1 MSVPDESRSSTL
13 NRLPSSPSSGSVGA
27 SDHGATPSTS
37 TNVVIANATK
47 SPAGIAKKNSPPPSP
62 SSGSV
67 GTSDHGAT
75 PSPSTAVVVATSAP
89 VFGTTVAPAA
99 AAGWG
104 SSPVSFQSKITFD
117 QTHALPE
124 DLLEEFVTQ
133 GYLSVKKQ
141 LKEGLPTETFKS
153 LTLYS
158 GEDYL
163 INREIRENGWES
175 LSLTDSIKCES
186 ILVAMKALPLFTSD
200 IYYVYRAI
208 QVDTQEGALLFKNLM
223 ETDKPFVD
231 PAFVSTTLRHILSE
245 DMQNFND
252 KNCYFAILSKMGR
265 HILQAMVINEEE
277 LEVLFRPGTHFR
289 ILSFEDTMPDKEHGT
304 GPDQKGR
311 YRIVMKEI

>member
-1 MSVPDESRSSTL
+1 M
-13 NRLPSSPSSGSVGA
+13 
-27 SDHGATPSTS
+27 
-37 TNVVIANATK
+37 
-47 SPAGIAKKNSPPPSP
+47 
-62 SSGSV
+62 
-67 GTSDHGAT
+67 
-75 PSPSTAVVVATSAP
+75 
-89 VFGTTVAPAA
+89 
-99 AAGWG
+99 
-104 SSPVSFQSKITFD
+104 
-117 QTHALPE
+117 
-124 DLLEEFVTQ
+124 
-133 GYLSVKKQ
+133 KKQ

-163 INREIRENGWES
+163 INKEIRENGWES

-208 QVDTQEGALLFKNLM
+208 QVDSQEGALLFKNLM

-252 KNCYFAILSKMGR
+252 KNCYFAILSKTGR

-277 LEVLFRPGTHFR
+277 LEVLFRPGTSFR

-311 YRIVMKEI
+311 YRIVMEEI